1 MTKRVCIIGGGIS
14 GLTVAFLLRRAGA
27 DVVLLEAADR
37 LGGNIGTERRDGFL
51 LENGPNSLLRS
62 PRLIDLIDA
71 LGLRS
76 RVLPSSSAAKNRFVL
91 LDGELSPVPM
101 GLSSFIGGD
110 FFSRGAKLKILR
122 EPFVRSKAAAGES
135 VAEFFTR
142 RLGNEVVAKAVDPF
156 ISGIYAGDVEKLS
169 IEAAFPRFFAFER
182 DHGSLLWGALRN
194 KDERPEKEFPRS
206 FTFINGLSEMIGRLE
221 AELAGSISLG
231 TRVESIAIDNGK
243 FRIASG
249 GSEEPFDHVVI
260 STRADSAGDLI
271 RQFDP
276 DLAERLARLEYPP
289 VAVIRL
295 GFHDEQVGRRPD
307 GFGFL
312 VPRDAELPIL
322 GSLWN
327 SSVFPGRA
335 PAGHHLFTSFV
346 GGARRHELF
355 DRPDDELF
363 GMVLDS
369 LGKIMDIAGE
379 PVHQSIVRWPRAIP
393 QYDTAQL
400 ETSRHVR
407 RFEQERPGIHF
418 CSNFIGGISVGDCVK
433 NAYAVADRIAAS
445 FNE

>member
-76 RVLPSSSAAKNRFVL
+76 RVLPSSPAAKNRFVL

>member
-37 LGGNIGTERRDGFL
+37 LGGNIGTERHDGFL

-62 PRLIDLIDA
+62 PRLVDLIDA

-76 RVLPSSSAAKNRFVL
+76 RVLPSSPAAKNRFVL
-91 LDGELSPVPM
+91 LDDELSPVPM

-142 RLGNEVVAKAVDPF
+142 RLGSEVVAKAVDPF
-156 ISGIYAGDVEKLS
+156 ISGIYAGDAEKLS

-194 KDERPEKEFPRS
+194 KDELPEKEFPRS
-206 FTFINGLSEMIGRLE
+206 FTFINGLIEMIDRLE

-243 FRIASG
+243 FRIAFG
-249 GSEEPFDHVVI
+249 GSEETFDHVVV
-260 STRADSAGDLI
+260 STRAGSASEMV
-271 RQFDP
+271 RSFDP
-276 DLAERLARLEYPP
+276 HLAERLSRLEYPP

-295 GFHDEQVGRRPD
+295 GFHEDQVGRRPD

-312 VPRDAELPIL
+312 VPRDVGLPIL

-346 GGARRHELF
+346 GGARRPELF
-355 DRPDDELF
+355 ERPDDELF

-369 LGKIMDIAGE
+369 LGKIMDISGE

-393 QYDTAQL
+393 QYDTALL